1 MNECMGNNK
10 NFGKGFRKVAV
21 KHRGKLIV
29 VREDAN
35 GEKIIKQKY
44 R

>member
-10 NFGKGFRKVAV
+10 NSGKGFRKIAA
-21 KHRGKLIV
+21 KHRKKLIR
-29 VREDAN
+29 VREYAYD
-35 GEKIIKQKY
+35 EKNIKQKY